1 MNLTAPNIK
10 AALSD
15 IEETQDL
22 LEKAMKLAGLVSCL
36 FREAGWPLVVVG
48 GSAVEFYTE
57 GAYMSGDIDFC
68 RQTLAPIPLR
78 VSQEIMGRLEAAGGP
93 RSWKAAGLFVDL
105 LGLLENESTKRCT
118 ELQTPYGP
126 VTLIPPEM
134 ILVERVLAAVY
145 PSRNQ
150 EQYDIAKKMMASGLS
165 KDDRCLTW
173 EAWQSKRQALR
184 EQTGRVGPAV
194 TRRKESSSDS
204 RLRAAFNGERAPG
217 N

>member
-1 MNLTAPNIK
+1 MNLTTPNIK
-10 AALSD
+10 NALSD
-15 IEETQDL
+15 IEATQDL

-68 RQTLAPIPLR
+68 RQTLEPIPLR
-78 VSQEIMGRLEAAGGP
+78 ISQEIMGKLEAAGGP

-105 LGLLENESTKRCT
+105 LGLLENESRKRCT

-165 KDDRCLTW
+165 NASTFDW
-173 EAWQSKRQALR
+173 SEAERLAAL
-184 EQTGRVGPAV
+184 PAFKV
-194 TRRKESSSDS
+194 LSEMRDLKKEVQ
-204 RLRAAFNGERAPG
+204 RGLKI
-217 N
+217 